1 MLKLID
7 NTGRENPLNNK
18 KNRRKYA
25 DFLRSISNK
34 TIKELDDEGG
44 ILVWPHSFKDCKD
57 NNIANMKILEYRE
70 NFIQTNNLV
79 GFIGNGEVEIE
90 INSRFSVERDYYHT
104 EKTRKKRSWED

>member
-18 KNRRKYA
+18 KNKKKYA
-25 DFLRSISNK
+25 DFLSSISDK

-44 ILVWPHSFKDCKD
+44 ILVWPHSFKECKD
-57 NNIANMKILEYRE
+57 NNIAKMKILEYRD

-90 INSRFSVERDYYHT
+90 INFGRERDYYHT
-104 EKTRKKRSWED
+104 EKTRKKRSWKD

>member
-79 GFIGNGEVEIE
+79 GFIGNGD
-90 INSRFSVERDYYHT
+90 RDKFPFFGRERLLPH
-104 EKTRKKRSWED
+104 RKNKKKKELGRLR